1 MLAFYLRRGGLV
13 EKCNQRPVQQRVN
26 DEVMQGHSTRCR
38 LIEKVEALLDRPV
51 LAYFTSFIRPVMI
64 DDEDAAMLEDVLR
77 TMDLTKGL
85 ALVIN
90 SPGGSG
96 LAAERII
103 HLCRQYSGTSEYFA
117 VVPNKA
123 KSAATMVCLG
133 ASKIFMGISSELGPI
148 DPQITV
154 REGDSSKI
162 FSVCNL
168 VDSYKKLFDRAIKT
182 KGNLEPFLQQ
192 LNHYDERAIKEMER
206 AISLSEDIA
215 IKSLKSG
222 MLSSETEPAIRKKI
236 KDFLTPEG
244 KKDHG
249 RPIYHLECSKAGLDV
264 EYVKPEDE
272 LWGALYEL
280 HVRGNRCVSMGCTK
294 LIETVRSSIVSRLV

>member
-1 MLAFYLRRGGLV
+1 M
-13 EKCNQRPVQQRVN
+13 EKCEQQLIQQRVN
-26 DEVMQGHSTRCR
+26 DEVSQGHSTRCKQIQA
-38 LIEKVEALLDRPV
+38 IESLLDSPV
-51 LAYFTSFIRPVMI
+51 LAYFTSFAHPVMI
-64 DDEDAAMLEDVLR
+64 DDEDAAMLEGVLR
-77 TMDLTKGL
+77 TMDLSKGL
-85 ALVIN
+85 ALVVN

-103 HLCRQYSGTSEYFA
+103 HLCRQYSGTGEYIA

-123 KSAATMVCLG
+123 KSAATMICLG
-133 ASKIFMGISSELGPI
+133 ASKILMGISSELGPI

-154 REGDSSKI
+154 REGDGPKR

-192 LNHYDERAIKEMER
+192 LSHYDERTIKEMER

-222 MLSSETEPAIRKKI
+222 MMKSHAETTIRKKI

-249 RPIYHLECSKAGLDV
+249 RPIYHMECSNAGLDV
-264 EYVKPEDE
+264 EYVKPGSE
-272 LWGALYEL
+272 LWDALYEL
-280 HVRGNRCVSMGCTK
+280 HIRGNICVSMGCTK
-294 LIETVRSSIVSRLV
+294 LIETVSSSCVARLDLN